1 ARRVDERAGR
11 PRRGRLPPAD
21 HVVVPRALQP
31 RRSRRR
37 RSGERGAL
45 ARRERLRPRPR
56 RGVRRALR
64 RGHRALPPRSRVGSR
79 RRAAALAGVAG
90 CAMVGLGIAN
100 IIPLL
105 FSGAGR
111 VPGIPAG
118 TALAA
123 VATTGYLGFLA
134 GPPLIGLASD
144 AIGLPSALGIV
155 SASCA
160 LVAV

>member
-1 ARRVDERAGR
+1 MAVGRLAGDGLAARFGARRVLRASG
-11 PRRGRLPPAD
+11 ATA
-21 HVVVPRALQP
+21 AL
-31 RRSRRR
+31 
-37 RSGERGAL
+37 GLGA
-45 ARRERLRPRPR
+45 
-56 RGVRRALR
+56 ALR
-64 RGHRALPPRSRVGSR
+64 IDAP
-79 RRAAALAGVAG
+79 LAGVAG

-160 LVAV
+160 LVAVGAGKVGRVEAAS